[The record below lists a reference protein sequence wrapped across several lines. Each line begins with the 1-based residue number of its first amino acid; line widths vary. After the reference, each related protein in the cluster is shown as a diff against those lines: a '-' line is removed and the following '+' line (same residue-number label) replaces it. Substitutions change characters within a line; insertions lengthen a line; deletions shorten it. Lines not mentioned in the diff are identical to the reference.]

1 MKNGVIVKIALRN
14 LRQHSL
20 RTLLTVAGFAIGT
33 AAIIFLLGF
42 SYGLERLVVL
52 QVSAEDAFLM
62 LDVAPVSQE
71 LTPLNGDAL
80 QKISR
85 IGGVANIEPAV
96 DLSARARGDGEKI
109 DAVLT
114 GTTQKY
120 LSWFNVDVVDGK
132 GILARDAVLVNQ
144 TLERKLAAEGK
155 SVVGSQIT
163 LDVVVPRELAADG
176 VAATA
181 EDKRFLIA
189 GVVRDEAPP
198 RIYLA
203 TRGTTELGAVN
214 YTRFRVMVSEKEDI
228 PSVRNLIGNMGYKTD
243 YIGDTVAQINEV
255 FRIFKSI
262 LGSFG
267 AIALAVAVL
276 GMFNTL
282 TISLMERMR
291 EIALMKVLGIKPWAV
306 VKLVTA
312 EALLVGLMGT
322 ISGVVLGI
330 AGGLVTDRILMSYAE
345 SFGGGSVSVFY
356 FPVPLLLL
364 AILAA
369 VLISVVTAAL
379 PIRRALKVEPLDVFR
394 YE

>member
-1 MKNGVIVKIALRN
+1 MKNRIIFKIALRN
-14 LRQHSL
+14 LRQHGL
-20 RTLLTVAGFAIGT
+20 RTSLTVAGFAIGA

-42 SYGLERLVVL
+42 SYGLERLVVS
-52 QVSAEDAFLM
+52 QVSGEDAFLM

-71 LTPLNGDAL
+71 LAPLNGAAL
-80 QKISR
+80 EKIGGL
-85 IGGVANIEPAV
+85 GGVANAEPAV
-96 DLSARARGDGEKI
+96 DLSARASSSGEKI

-114 GTTQKY
+114 GTTQRY
-120 LSWFNVDVVDGK
+120 LDWLNVSAIEGR
-132 GILARDAVLVNQ
+132 GTLAKDAVLVNQ
-144 TLERKLAAEGK
+144 ALADKLAAGGG
-155 SVVGSQIT
+155 SIVGSQIA
-163 LDVVVPRELAADG
+163 LDIIVPKELTVDG

-181 EDKRFLIA
+181 ADKNFPVI

-203 TRGTTELGAVN
+203 ARETTEMGAVN
-214 YTRFRVMVSEKEDI
+214 YTRFRAMASDKKDI
-228 PSVRNLIGNMGYKTD
+228 PSVRNLIGSMGYKTD

-267 AIALAVAVL
+267 AIALAVAIL

-291 EIALMKVLGIKPWAV
+291 EIALMKVLGIKPWAT
-306 VKLVTA
+306 VKLITA

-322 ISGVVLGI
+322 ILGVALGI
-330 AGGLVTDRILMSYAE
+330 AGGLVTDRILMSYAK
-345 SFGGGSVSVFY
+345 SFGGSSASVFY
-356 FPVPLLLL
+356 FPTLLLLL
-364 AILAA
+364 AVLAA
-369 VLISVVTAAL
+369 VLISVATAAL
-379 PIRRALKVEPLDVFR
+379 PIRRALKIEPLNVFR